1 MKEYLNKVADECIH
15 CSACTKKCSF
25 LTKYEID
32 LGEFVKNPSLAK
44 SCFMCDSCLRACP
57 LDLDG
62 AEVAIAHREDLGGYG
77 AVKFMKSPYKFRNNS
92 KIKSKDVLMFGCAFP
107 GHYPETTKYLI
118 DLFEGKMDFSIDCCG
133 KPLEDSGL
141 ISDFEKNL
149 ERLKKIYKEKGV
161 ERIVTMCPNCFYF
174 FKGHM
179 DKLNIEVIS
188 IYQKLQEENL
198 LNVIDDE
205 AEIFMP
211 CPDKRTNE
219 LLKQI
224 KPFVPNGKVKFRKVM
239 CCGMGGGAKSKE
251 KDLADEMMNKVKSE
265 VKDNIY
271 TYCASCSAS
280 FEKSNVKNVRHIL
293 SEILGVKEKVD
304 LNYFKNALKL
314 KFYKRNR
321 K

>member
-32 LGEFVKNPSLAK
+32 LGEFAKNPSLAK

-239 CCGMGGGAKSKE
+239 CCGMGGGAKAKE
-251 KDLADEMMNKVKSE
+251 KDLANEMMNKVKSE

-280 FEKSNVKNVRHIL
+280 FGKSNVKNVRHIL

>member
-32 LGEFVKNPSLAK
+32 LGEFAKNPLLAK

-133 KPLEDSGL
+133 KPLEDGFHYYNHY
-141 ISDFEKNL
+141 DGED
-149 ERLKKIYKEKGV
+149 
-161 ERIVTMCPNCFYF
+161 
-174 FKGHM
+174 H
-179 DKLNIEVIS
+179 DD
-188 IYQKLQEENL
+188 
-198 LNVIDDE
+198 ID
-205 AEIFMP
+205 
-211 CPDKRTNE
+211 
-219 LLKQI
+219 L
-224 KPFVPNGKVKFRKVM
+224 
-239 CCGMGGGAKSKE
+239 
-251 KDLADEMMNKVKSE
+251 
-265 VKDNIY
+265 Y
-271 TYCASCSAS
+271 
-280 FEKSNVKNVRHIL
+280 
-293 SEILGVKEKVD
+293 
-304 LNYFKNALKL
+304 
-314 KFYKRNR
+314 
-321 K
+321 

>member
-32 LGEFVKNPSLAK
+32 LGEFAKNPSLAK

-118 DLFEGKMDFSIDCCG
+118 DLFEDKMDFSIDCCG

-239 CCGMGGGAKSKE
+239 CCGMGGGAKAKE
-251 KDLADEMMNKVKSE
+251 KDLANEMMNKVKSE

-280 FEKSNVKNVRHIL
+280 FGKSNVKNVRHIL

>member
-32 LGEFVKNPSLAK
+32 LGEFAKNPSLAK

-141 ISDFEKNL
+141 ISYFEKNL

-239 CCGMGGGAKSKE
+239 CCGMGGGAKAKE

-265 VKDNIY
+265 IKDNIY

-280 FEKSNVKNVRHIL
+280 FGKSNVKNVRHIL

>member
-32 LGEFVKNPSLAK
+32 LGEFAKNPSLAK

-280 FEKSNVKNVRHIL
+280 FGKSNVKNVRHIL

>member
-32 LGEFVKNPSLAK
+32 LGEFAQNPSLAK

-239 CCGMGGGAKSKE
+239 CCGMGGGAKAKE
-251 KDLADEMMNKVKSE
+251 KDLANEMMNKVKSE
-265 VKDNIY
+265 IKDNIY

-280 FEKSNVKNVRHIL
+280 FGKSNVKNVRHIL

>member
-32 LGEFVKNPSLAK
+32 LGEFAKNPSLAK
-44 SCFMCDSCLRACP
+44 SYFMCDSCLRACP

-239 CCGMGGGAKSKE
+239 CCGMGGGAKAKE
-251 KDLADEMMNKVKSE
+251 KDLANEMMNKVKSE
-265 VKDNIY
+265 IKDNIY

-280 FEKSNVKNVRHIL
+280 FGKSNVKNVKHIL

>member
-32 LGEFVKNPSLAK
+32 LGEFAKNPSLAK

-224 KPFVPNGKVKFRKVM
+224 KPFVPNEKVKFRKVM
-239 CCGMGGGAKSKE
+239 CCGMGGGAKAKE
-251 KDLADEMMNKVKSE
+251 KDLANEMMNKVKSE

-280 FEKSNVKNVRHIL
+280 FGKSNVKNVRHIL

>member
-32 LGEFVKNPSLAK
+32 LGEFAKNPSLAK

-239 CCGMGGGAKSKE
+239 CCGMDGGAKSKE

-265 VKDNIY
+265 IKDNIY

-280 FEKSNVKNVRHIL
+280 FGKSNVKNVRHIL

>member
-32 LGEFVKNPSLAK
+32 LGEFAKNPSLAK

-92 KIKSKDVLMFGCAFP
+92 KIKSKDILMFGCAFP

-149 ERLKKIYKEKGV
+149 ERLKKMHKEKGV

-265 VKDNIY
+265 IKDNIY

-280 FEKSNVKNVRHIL
+280 FKKSNIKNVKHIL
-293 SEILGVKEKVD
+293 SELLGVNEEVD
-304 LNYFKNALKL
+304 LSYFKNSLKL
-314 KFYKRNR
+314 KYYKKNR
-321 K
+321 

>member
-32 LGEFVKNPSLAK
+32 LGEFAKNPSLAK

-92 KIKSKDVLMFGCAFP
+92 KIKSKDILMFGCAFP

-149 ERLKKIYKEKGV
+149 ERLKKMYKEKGV

-239 CCGMGGGAKSKE
+239 CCGMGGGAKAKE

-280 FEKSNVKNVRHIL
+280 FKKSNIKNVKHIL
-293 SEILGVKEKVD
+293 SELLGVNEEVD
-304 LNYFKNALKL
+304 LSYFKNSLKL
-314 KFYKRNR
+314 KYYKKNR
-321 K
+321 

>member
-32 LGEFVKNPSLAK
+32 LGEFAKNPSLAK

-239 CCGMGGGAKSKE
+239 CCGMGGGAKAKE
-251 KDLADEMMNKVKSE
+251 KDLANEMMNKVKSE

-280 FEKSNVKNVRHIL
+280 FKKSNIKNVKHIL

>member
-32 LGEFVKNPSLAK
+32 LGEFAKNPSLAK

-118 DLFEGKMDFSIDCCG
+118 DLFEDKMDFSIDCCG

-239 CCGMGGGAKSKE
+239 CCGMGGGAKAKE

-265 VKDNIY
+265 IKDNIY

-280 FEKSNVKNVRHIL
+280 FGKSNVKNVRHIL

>member
-1 MKEYLNKVADECIH
+1 
-15 CSACTKKCSF
+15 
-25 LTKYEID
+25 
-32 LGEFVKNPSLAK
+32 
-44 SCFMCDSCLRACP
+44 
-57 LDLDG
+57 
-62 AEVAIAHREDLGGYG
+62 
-77 AVKFMKSPYKFRNNS
+77 
-92 KIKSKDVLMFGCAFP
+92 MFGCAFP

-149 ERLKKIYKEKGV
+149 ERLKKMYKEKGV

-239 CCGMGGGAKSKE
+239 CCGMGGGAKAKE

-265 VKDNIY
+265 IKDNIY

-280 FEKSNVKNVRHIL
+280 FGKSNVKNVKHIL

>member
-32 LGEFVKNPSLAK
+32 LGEFAKNPSLAK

-161 ERIVTMCPNCFYF
+161 QRIVTMCPNCFYF

-219 LLKQI
+219 LIKQI

-251 KDLADEMMNKVKSE
+251 KDLANEMMNKVKSE
-265 VKDNIY
+265 IKDNIY

-280 FEKSNVKNVRHIL
+280 FGKSNVKNVKHIL

>member
-32 LGEFVKNPSLAK
+32 LGEFAKNPSLAK

-161 ERIVTMCPNCFYF
+161 QRIVTMCPNCFYF

-239 CCGMGGGAKSKE
+239 CCGMGGGAKAKE
-251 KDLADEMMNKVKSE
+251 KDLANEMMNKVKSE

-280 FEKSNVKNVRHIL
+280 FGKSNVKNVKHIL

>member
-32 LGEFVKNPSLAK
+32 LGEFAKNPSLAK

-161 ERIVTMCPNCFYF
+161 QRIVTMCPNCFYF

-251 KDLADEMMNKVKSE
+251 KDLANEMMNKVKSE
-265 VKDNIY
+265 IKDNIY

-280 FEKSNVKNVRHIL
+280 FKKSNIKNVKHIL

>member
-32 LGEFVKNPSLAK
+32 LGEFAKNPSLAK

-280 FEKSNVKNVRHIL
+280 FGKSNVKNVRHIL
-293 SEILGVKEKVD
+293 SEILGIKEKVD

>member
-32 LGEFVKNPSLAK
+32 LGEFAKNPSLAK

-92 KIKSKDVLMFGCAFP
+92 KIKSKDILMFGCAFP

-149 ERLKKIYKEKGV
+149 ERLKKMYKEKGV

-239 CCGMGGGAKSKE
+239 CCGMGGGAKAKE

-280 FEKSNVKNVRHIL
+280 FKKSNIKNVKHIL

>member
-32 LGEFVKNPSLAK
+32 LGEFAKNPSLAK

-77 AVKFMKSPYKFRNNS
+77 AIKFMKSPYKFRNNS

-239 CCGMGGGAKSKE
+239 CCGMGGGAKAKE
-251 KDLADEMMNKVKSE
+251 KDLANEMMNKVKSE
-265 VKDNIY
+265 IKDNIY

-280 FEKSNVKNVRHIL
+280 FGKSNVKNVRHIL

>member
-1 MKEYLNKVADECIH
+1 
-15 CSACTKKCSF
+15 
-25 LTKYEID
+25 
-32 LGEFVKNPSLAK
+32 
-44 SCFMCDSCLRACP
+44 
-57 LDLDG
+57 
-62 AEVAIAHREDLGGYG
+62 
-77 AVKFMKSPYKFRNNS
+77 
-92 KIKSKDVLMFGCAFP
+92 MFGCAFP

-224 KPFVPNGKVKFRKVM
+224 KPFVPNGKVKFRKV
-239 CCGMGGGAKSKE
+239 CLLYTSNEAKIDE
-251 KDLADEMMNKVKSE
+251 KNENKVDIITRRIPFE
-265 VKDNIY
+265 ERDRFDIVKRR
-271 TYCASCSAS
+271 C
-280 FEKSNVKNVRHIL
+280 V
-293 SEILGVKEKVD
+293 
-304 LNYFKNALKL
+304 
-314 KFYKRNR
+314 
-321 K
+321 

>member
-32 LGEFVKNPSLAK
+32 LGEFAKNPSLAK

-161 ERIVTMCPNCFYF
+161 QRIVTMCPNCFYF

-219 LLKQI
+219 LIKQI

-251 KDLADEMMNKVKSE
+251 KDLANEMMKKVKSE
-265 VKDNIY
+265 IKDNIY

-280 FEKSNVKNVRHIL
+280 FGKSNVKNVKHIL

>member
-1 MKEYLNKVADECIH
+1 
-15 CSACTKKCSF
+15 
-25 LTKYEID
+25 
-32 LGEFVKNPSLAK
+32 
-44 SCFMCDSCLRACP
+44 
-57 LDLDG
+57 
-62 AEVAIAHREDLGGYG
+62 
-77 AVKFMKSPYKFRNNS
+77 
-92 KIKSKDVLMFGCAFP
+92 MFGCAFP

-239 CCGMGGGAKSKE
+239 CCGMGGGAKAKE
-251 KDLADEMMNKVKSE
+251 KDLANEMMNKVKSE

-280 FEKSNVKNVRHIL
+280 FGKSNVKNVRHIL

>member
-32 LGEFVKNPSLAK
+32 LGEFAKNPSLAK

-77 AVKFMKSPYKFRNNS
+77 AVKFMKSPHKFRNNS

-251 KDLADEMMNKVKSE
+251 KDLANEMMNKVKSE
-265 VKDNIY
+265 IKDNIY

-280 FEKSNVKNVRHIL
+280 FGKSNVKNVKHIL

>member
-32 LGEFVKNPSLAK
+32 LGEFAKNPSLAK

-239 CCGMGGGAKSKE
+239 CCGMGGGAKAKE
-251 KDLADEMMNKVKSE
+251 KDLANEMMNKVKSE
-265 VKDNIY
+265 IKDNIY

-280 FEKSNVKNVRHIL
+280 FGKSNVKNVRHIL

>member
-32 LGEFVKNPSLAK
+32 LGEFAKNPLLAK

-149 ERLKKIYKEKGV
+149 ERLKKIYKEKDV

-265 VKDNIY
+265 IKDNIY

-280 FEKSNVKNVRHIL
+280 FGKSNVKNVKHIL

>member
-1 MKEYLNKVADECIH
+1 MKEYLKKVSDECIH
-15 CSACTKKCSF
+15 CSACTKKCLF
-25 LTKYEID
+25 LSKYEID
-32 LGEFVKNPSLAK
+32 LGEFAKNPNLAK

-62 AEVAIAHREDLGGYG
+62 AEVAIAHRESLGGYG

-92 KIKSKDVLMFGCAFP
+92 NIKTKDVLMFGCSFP
-107 GHYPETTKYLI
+107 GHYPKTTKYLI

-149 ERLKKIYKEKGV
+149 DRLKNVYKEKGV
-161 ERIVTMCPNCFYF
+161 KRIVTVCPNCFYF
-174 FKGHM
+174 FKS
-179 DKLNIEVIS
+179 KLDIEVIS

-198 LNVIDDE
+198 LNEIDDE

-211 CPDKRTNE
+211 CPDKKTSE

-239 CCGMGGGAKSKE
+239 CCGNGGGAKAKE
-251 KDLADEMMNKVKSE
+251 KDLVNEMISKIKSE
-265 VKDNIY
+265 LNDNIY

-280 FEKSNVKNVRHIL
+280 FKKSNIQNVKHIL
-293 SEILGVKEKVD
+293 SEIIGVNEVVD
-304 LNYFKNALKL
+304 LRYFSNSLKL
-314 KFYKRNR
+314 KFYKKNR

>member
-32 LGEFVKNPSLAK
+32 LGEFAKNPSLAK

-239 CCGMGGGAKSKE
+239 CCGMGGGAKAKE
-251 KDLADEMMNKVKSE
+251 KDLANEMMNKVKSE

-280 FEKSNVKNVRHIL
+280 FKKSNIKNVKHIL

-314 KFYKRNR
+314 KFYKKNR
-321 K
+321 

>member
-32 LGEFVKNPSLAK
+32 LGEFAKNPLLAK

-239 CCGMGGGAKSKE
+239 CCGMGGGAKAKE

-265 VKDNIY
+265 IKDNIY

-280 FEKSNVKNVRHIL
+280 FGKSNVKNVKHIL

>member
-32 LGEFVKNPSLAK
+32 LGEFAQNPSLAK

-149 ERLKKIYKEKGV
+149 ERLKKMYKEKGV

-239 CCGMGGGAKSKE
+239 CCGMGGGAKAKE
-251 KDLADEMMNKVKSE
+251 KDLANEMMNKVKSK

-280 FEKSNVKNVRHIL
+280 FGKSNVKNVKHIL